1 MSKKVLNIISVI
13 IPLVVAAL
21 FGIKIPLGDWTKGLP
36 FINALLNSAT
46 AFFLILALLAVKR
59 GNISL
64 HKNFISLAVVLGLV
78 FLVNYVMY
86 HMSNDETSYGGNW
99 GVVYYPLLIVHI
111 LLAIVEIWF
120 VLRALYFALN
130 NDTIAHKRIVKLAYP
145 IWLFVSISGVVIYIM
160 ISPYYV

>member
-1 MSKKVLNIISVI
+1 MSKKLLNVISI
-13 IPLVVAAL
+13 LIPLVVAAL

-36 FINALLNSAT
+36 FINAILNSTT
-46 AFFLILALLAVKR
+46 AFFLILALIAIKN

-64 HKNFISLAVVLGLV
+64 HKNLIFIAVVLGLG

-86 HMSNDETSYGGNW
+86 HMSNEEAKYGGDL

-120 VLRALYFALN
+120 VLRALYYALN
-130 NDTIAHKRIVKLAYP
+130 DDVESHKKIVKIAFP
-145 IWLFVSISGVVIYIM
+145 IWLFVSVSGVVIYLM

>member
-1 MSKKVLNIISVI
+1 MSKKVLNIISII

-21 FGIKIPLGDWTKGLP
+21 FGIKIPLGEWTKGLP

-46 AFFLILALLAVKR
+46 AFFLILALVAVKV
-59 GNISL
+59 GNVKL
-64 HKNFISLAVVLGLV
+64 HRNFIFLAVVLGLG

-86 HMSNDETSYGGNW
+86 HMSNEAAIYKGNW
-99 GVVYYPLLIVHI
+99 GGFYYPLLIVHI

-130 NDTIAHKRIVKLAYP
+130 NEIIAHKKIVKFAYP
-145 IWLFVSISGVVIYIM
+145 IWLFVSVSGVIVYIM

>member
-1 MSKKVLNIISVI
+1 MSKKLLNIISII
-13 IPLVVAAL
+13 IPVAVAAL

-46 AFFLILALLAVKR
+46 AFFLILALIAVKK
-59 GNISL
+59 GKIDL
-64 HKNFISLAVVLGLV
+64 HKNFIMLAVVLGV
-78 FLVNYVMY
+78 GFLVNYVMY
-86 HMSNDETSYGGNW
+86 HMSNSETSYGGSW

-120 VLRALYFALN
+120 VLRALYFSLN
-130 NDTIAHKRIVKLAYP
+130 NEIQAHKKIVKVAYP
-145 IWLFVSISGVVIYIM
+145 IWLFVSVSGVVIYIM